1 VCILMQS
8 IQEHRDDREFMKGL
22 SLYFLGAFGI
32 CWLCLGPVVLDARL
46 QEDMYSSSHLGN
58 CSWGPLMRK

>member
-32 CWLCLGPVVLDARL
+32 CWLCLGLVVLDARL
-46 QEDMYSSSHLGN
+46 QEDWTEPTLATAVGGH
-58 CSWGPLMRK
+58 

>member
-1 VCILMQS
+1 
-8 IQEHRDDREFMKGL
+8 MKGL

-32 CWLCLGPVVLDARL
+32 CWLCLGLVVLDARL